1 MKLFKGFLIL
11 ASGVFITG
19 CSKVINVE
27 LPTAAPKLVIDA
39 SIDWD
44 KNTAGNEQRILLS
57 TTTGYYSEQFPT
69 VSGARINISNSAG
82 TVFNFAETSH
92 AGEYLCTDFKPAVG
106 ETYRLTVIL
115 NEAIYTAT
123 ETFIGTPDLDTTISQ
138 NDKGGM
144 TGDEIEV
151 EFSFQD
157 DGSQDNYYM
166 SRVKTNRVAYP
177 VFNLESDEN
186 YQGRK
191 MTEFYSHEDLA
202 KGDSVNIKLYG
213 TSRRFYDYFKKV
225 LAASGNNDSPFPTV
239 PTAARGNIINQKN
252 ADDYPLGYFRLSQ
265 VVSRNYTIK

>member
-11 ASGVFITG
+11 ATGVFLAG
-19 CSKVINVE
+19 CSKVISVK
-27 LPTAAPKLVIDA
+27 LPAAAPKLVIDA
-39 SIDWD
+39 SIDWAR
-44 KNTAGNEQRILLS
+44 NTEGNEQKIILS
-57 TTTGYYSEQFPT
+57 TTAGYYSEEFPK
-69 VSGARINISNSAG
+69 VSGARIYVSNSAN
-82 TVFNFAETSH
+82 TIFNFTETTGT
-92 AGEYLCTDFKPAVG
+92 GEYRCTDFKPVVG

-115 NEAIYTAT
+115 NNVTYTAT
-123 ETFIGTPDLDTTISQ
+123 ETLTGTPDLDTTISQ

-151 EFSFQD
+151 QFSYQD

-166 SRVKTNRVAYP
+166 SGIKTNRVAYP
-177 VFNLESDEN
+177 VFNLESDED

-225 LAASGNNDSPFPTV
+225 LAASGNNDSPFPTT
-239 PTAARGNIINQKN
+239 PTAARGNIINQNN

-265 VVSRNYTIK
+265 VVTRNYTIK

>member
-11 ASGVFITG
+11 STGLFLNG
-19 CSKVINVE
+19 CSKVIDVK
-27 LPTAAPKLVIDA
+27 LPTAPPKLVIDA
-39 SIDWD
+39 SIDWE
-44 KNTAGNEQRILLS
+44 KNTAGNEQKIILS
-57 TTTGYYSEQFPT
+57 TTTGFYSDQFPT
-69 VSGARINISNSAG
+69 VSGARIYIKNSAD
-82 TVFNFAETSH
+82 TVFNFTESSR
-92 AGEYLCTDFKPAVG
+92 AGEYLCTNFKPVVG
-106 ETYRLTVIL
+106 ETYRLTVVL
-115 NEAIYTAT
+115 NEITYTAT
-123 ETFIGTPDLDTTISQ
+123 EIFTATPDIDTTITQ

-151 EFSFQD
+151 EFSYPD
-157 DGSQDNYYM
+157 DGTQDNYYM

-191 MTEFYSHEDLA
+191 ITEFYSHEDLA
-202 KGDSVNIKLYG
+202 QGDSVNIKLYA

-239 PTAARGNIINQKN
+239 PTAARGNIINQNN

-265 VVSRNYTIK
+265 VVTRRYTIK